1 MLSAPNFLV
10 RVATTCAIFYIFA
23 PTHHHSVFLLNKFS
37 PHRIIATAA
46 LNFSAIISCSVSCLC
61 LLSHVSILMSPFSCL
76 MSQVSCLTSPV
87 SHHLSHV
94 TCLTSPVSR
103 PLSHVLRF
111 LSHVSCLMYPIS
123 CISRFL
129 SHVSCLIYPVSCIL
143 SHVSHVS
150 CLMYH
155 VSCLTSPA
163 LCPPMLNCFKQK
175 QTTFTSR
182 ITPSCCQ
189 SHFLSFHAKFGS
201 EMARK
206 WSELAT
212 FYFCATPPAAF
223 FSFTPLCTIFF
234 SSRQWR
240 GGAKNGVS
248 SQH

>member
-1 MLSAPNFLV
+1 MFCILSL
-10 RVATTCAIFYIFA
+10 
-23 PTHHHSVFLLNKFS
+23 
-37 PHRIIATAA
+37 
-46 LNFSAIISCSVSCLC
+46 
-61 LLSHVSILMSPFSCL
+61 SPFSCL
-76 MSQVSCLTSPV
+76 
-87 SHHLSHV
+87 H
-94 TCLTSPVSR
+94 
-103 PLSHVLRF
+103 
-111 LSHVSCLMYPIS
+111 SHVSCLKSPV
-123 CISRFL
+123 SRLLSHITCLMSPVSRLL
-129 SHVSCLIYPVSCIL
+129 SHVPCLMSYVSCLMYPVSCIL